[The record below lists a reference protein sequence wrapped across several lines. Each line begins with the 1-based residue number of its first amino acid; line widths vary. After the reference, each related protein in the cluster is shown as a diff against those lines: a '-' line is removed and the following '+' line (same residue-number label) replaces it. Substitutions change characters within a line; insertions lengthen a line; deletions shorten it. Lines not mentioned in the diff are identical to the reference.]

1 MGLSNLG
8 SGIGMDVN
16 ELKALLVKKID
27 RVELEKMAD
36 LKSNKA
42 DTE

>member
-8 SGIGMDVN
+8 SGIGIDAN

-27 RVELEKMAD
+27 RVELERMAD
-36 LKSNKA
+36 LKSNKT
-42 DTE
+42 DTD